1 MRDDSD
7 QFMRVLSAY
16 ANYSNHT
23 RVPIGRK
30 AEPDNRKQKPEAHR
44 MGGKLHEAAVARRK
58 KRKRGGKK

>member
-16 ANYSNHT
+16 ANYQTST
-23 RVPIGRK
+23 RARGRQV
-30 AEPDNRKQKPEAHR
+30 EPDVRKQKPEAHR
-44 MGGKLHEAAVARRK
+44 MNGRLHEAAVARRK